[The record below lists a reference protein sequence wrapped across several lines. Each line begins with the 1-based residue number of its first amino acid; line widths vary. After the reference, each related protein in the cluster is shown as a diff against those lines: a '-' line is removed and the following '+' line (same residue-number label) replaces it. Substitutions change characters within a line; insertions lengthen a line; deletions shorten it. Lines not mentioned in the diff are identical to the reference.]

1 MEAHERI
8 GVQPVAP
15 RPVTPVDQHD
25 LGVAVRDQ
33 RVGEGHPR
41 CTGSDD
47 EVGRSHGGR
56 GGRGAWRRQVRGS
69 TSEHWTW
76 ARIAPVKPK
85 LGKGFAADRR
95 SENRKAPFPVLFQ

>member
-69 TSEHWTW
+69 TSEPLDVGTHRTRQ
-76 ARIAPVKPK
+76 AKVGQR
-85 LGKGFAADRR
+85 FR
-95 SENRKAPFPVLFQ
+95 SRSPQ